1 MGSSHRFPSAPMA
14 DVKGKGILYEDDD
27 EPILLEEDDGSHT
40 IREFRMSLIGKVL
53 NPKKQNVEKLIKAM
67 PTQWGLQ
74 DRITANDLGNGKFL
88 LKFTSEVDIQYLS
101 AGRLLVEVDTRKP
114 LIFNKKVQSP
124 GGGEVTIQFK
134 YEKLFKHCSHCGFL
148 THEAQN
154 CPKKMDEQRLQAKEA
169 GVFSRVQLPFEPNT
183 RQSLLADRTERDRY
197 HSWNDRKPVS
207 RNERIPE
214 TVKSSSSETAYRT
227 RDGRYMP
234 RYDSARDNRVHR
246 SVDKRGPHS
255 ASRYSRRYAPYEVKK
270 TQTWRAKDV
279 RDGGSQ
285 SEQRHGGV
293 MQSGGYD
300 DTHVE
305 GLPIVQVESEPSE
318 IAGTSRS
325 SGRKI
330 ASAIVIPSRLLSNDG
345 NITFRDRGDP
355 RAITFSPVGNDG
367 YKEDL
372 ERGQIIGALQ
382 DMEIVE
388 SDGLVVHQQ
397 DQNKDMEVWN
407 EQADDLIGEELEEME
422 EDAASQHAPLRSHF
436 GGKSTKSKG
445 SSKGSSR
452 HIDVI

>member
-1 MGSSHRFPSAPMA
+1 MGIPLHYWTVRNL
-14 DVKGKGILYEDDD
+14 KN
-27 EPILLEEDDGSHT
+27 
-40 IREFRMSLIGKVL
+40 IGK
-53 NPKKQNVEKLIKAM
+53 KL
-67 PTQWGLQ
+67 GH
-74 DRITANDLGNGKFL
+74 
-88 LKFTSEVDIQYLS
+88 VDTIELS

-124 GGGEVTIQFK
+124 GGDEVTIQFK

-154 CPKKMDEQRLQAKEA
+154 CPKKMEEQRLQAKEA
-169 GVFSRVQLPFEPNT
+169 GVFSRVQLPFEPNN

-197 HSWNDRKPVS
+197 HSWNDRKPVL
-207 RNERIPE
+207 RNERRPE
-214 TVKSSSSETAYRT
+214 TVKSSSSEIAYRP
-227 RDGRYMP
+227 RDDRFMP
-234 RYDSARDNRVHR
+234 RYDSDRDNRVHR
-246 SVDKRGPHS
+246 SEDKRGPQ
-255 ASRYSRRYAPYEVKK
+255 RYSRRYAPYEVKK

-279 RDGGSQ
+279 RDVASRR
-285 SEQRHGGV
+285 EQRHGGI

-300 DTHVE
+300 DTHAE
-305 GLPIVQVESEPSE
+305 GLSIVQVESEPSE
-318 IAGTSRS
+318 IVGTSRS

-330 ASAIVIPSRLLSNDG
+330 ASTIVTPSRLLSNDG

-355 RAITFSPVGNDG
+355 RAITFSPMGNDG

-388 SDGLVVHQQ
+388 PDGVVVHQQ
-397 DQNKDMEVWN
+397 EQNNDMEVWN

-422 EDAASQHAPLRSHF
+422 EDAVSQDAPVRSHF
-436 GGKSTKSKG
+436 GGKSNKSKG

-452 HIDVI
+452 SLAPRGMPMRKVEFLRRGSPRKHGVSSSGDPEHKKHNRHTSSFYVHFR